1 MEVIHNGYDPD
12 AFTYSD
18 TGRDALRRELGI
30 PPDGLV
36 IGSLGR
42 YSAAKDHHS
51 FVQAADAAM
60 RQRRGLYFMLAGRNL
75 TQDNTSLARQIATTL
90 HPERFLLLG
99 HRGDVAE
106 CLSAM
111 DIFCLH
117 SRTEGFPNALGEAM
131 CVGLPC
137 ITTDVGDARLLL
149 GQSGRVVPAGD
160 VPALT
165 QAMVHMADLDATQL
179 QTMGS
184 SARRRIAEHYTLNHA
199 VDRYESLYQA
209 AMALPY

>member
-1 MEVIHNGYDPD
+1 
-12 AFTYSD
+12 
-18 TGRDALRRELGI
+18 
-30 PPDGLV
+30 
-36 IGSLGR
+36 
-42 YSAAKDHHS
+42 
-51 FVQAADAAM
+51 M
-60 RQRRGLYFMLAGRNL
+60 RQRRGLYFMLAGRDL

-90 HPERFLLLG
+90 HPGRFLLLG
-99 HRGDVAE
+99 QRGDVAE

-149 GQSGRVVPAGD
+149 GQRGRVVPAGD

-165 QAMVHMADLDATQL
+165 PAMVHRSEAHRSKL
-179 QTMGS
+179 QS
-184 SARRRIAEHYTLNHA
+184 
-199 VDRYESLYQA
+199 QK
-209 AMALPY
+209 